1 LSKATQNN
9 EVLAFADHWR
19 TVTGTDPA
27 LLIFDS
33 KVTTQAQLGE
43 LTDRGITFV
52 TLRART
58 PKPTAALL
66 ALPAG
71 AWTPLT
77 IARSGGRTRRVRVID
92 DPRATLSA
100 YPGMLRQLAVAGLG
114 HDGPTVLI
122 TNDPDTP
129 PRRSS
134 RPTPAG

>member
-1 LSKATQNN
+1 MFRDLFREVRIHSTRTAMPEELKSRHSGHWRALRVPELLTYKSDLSKATQNN

-33 KVTTQAQLGE
+33 KVTTQAQLGK

-71 AWTPLT
+71 AWT
-77 IARSGGRTRRVRVID
+77 
-92 DPRATLSA
+92 
-100 YPGMLRQLAVAGLG
+100 
-114 HDGPTVLI
+114 
-122 TNDPDTP
+122 
-129 PRRSS
+129 
-134 RPTPAG
+134 

>member
-33 KVTTQAQLGE
+33 KVPTQAQLGK

-71 AWTPLT
+71 TWTPLT
-77 IARSGGRTRRVRVID
+77 IARSGGRTRRVRRPYPPGPRHRRPEG
-92 DPRATLSA
+92 DPVRLPRNAA
-100 YPGMLRQLAVAGLG
+100 PARRRRPGPR
-114 HDGPTVLI
+114 T
-122 TNDPDTP
+122 DPP
-129 PRRSS
+129 S
-134 RPTPAG
+134 